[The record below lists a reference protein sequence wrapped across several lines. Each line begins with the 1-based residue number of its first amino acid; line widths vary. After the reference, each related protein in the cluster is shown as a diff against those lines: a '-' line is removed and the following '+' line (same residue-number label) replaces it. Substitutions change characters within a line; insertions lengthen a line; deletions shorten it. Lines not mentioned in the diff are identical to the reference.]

1 VTLNILSLGFAG
13 GQVSTSTAVI
23 SNQDSSI
30 YKNDEQRRR
39 ELADFLRSRRERLK
53 PSPGKFVQIS
63 RRRTPGLRREEVAEL
78 SGVGAT
84 WYTWLEQARDI
95 QPSSEVLDRI
105 GKALEL
111 NAFELAHLFQ
121 LAGKVLPSALGASH
135 EEVPTAVKSV
145 VDHTL
150 GVPAIVLG
158 ERFDLLYWNTE
169 FNYLFGDMS
178 LVPQSDRN
186 WMYLL
191 LCDKKI
197 RGAITDWESH
207 AKRILAE
214 FRAAIGERIGS
225 PWIAELLERM
235 KREIPEFENWWKSH
249 DVRERISL
257 SFEMTHAQ
265 LGRISF
271 ERSVYSPVDAPKLRM
286 VIYTPLTPGLTDKIA
301 EKTRI

>member
-1 VTLNILSLGFAG
+1 
-13 GQVSTSTAVI
+13 VSTSTAVI

-53 PSPGKFVQIS
+53 PNPGKFVQLS

-111 NAFELAHLFQ
+111 NPFELTHLFQ
-121 LAGKVLPSALGASH
+121 LAGKVLPSILDLSH
-135 EEVPTAVKSV
+135 EEVPEAVKRVIGHS
-145 VDHTL
+145 L
-150 GVPAIVLG
+150 GVPAMVLG
-158 ERFDLLYWNTE
+158 ERFDLLHWNAE
-169 FNYLFGDMS
+169 FSYLFGDMS
-178 LVPQSDRN
+178 LVPKADRN

-191 LCDKKI
+191 HCGKNI
-197 RGAITDWESH
+197 RDSIIDWEIH
-207 AKRILAE
+207 GKRIMAE
-214 FRAAIGERIGS
+214 FRAAIGERIGN
-225 PWIAELLERM
+225 PWIVELIDRM
-235 KREIPEFENWWKSH
+235 KHESPEFENWWKSH
-249 DVRERISL
+249 DVRERVSL
-257 SFEMTHAQ
+257 SFEMTHAE

-286 VIYTPLTPGLTDKIA
+286 VIYTPLTPNLTEKIRL
-301 EKTRI
+301 KNRI